1 MTVVERHQVKSLIA
15 GAWILAAGVTGVMAG
30 VTSVGAVSLLVV
42 VGLLPPLIMLFRWRD
57 PPQTLSESIQA
68 ARR

>member
-1 MTVVERHQVKSLIA
+1 MQNHHLKSVLA
-15 GAWILAAGVTGVMAG
+15 AVWILAAGVTGVMAG
-30 VTSVGAVSLLVV
+30 VTSVGAVSLLIV

-57 PPQTLSESIQA
+57 PPQTLSESIQE